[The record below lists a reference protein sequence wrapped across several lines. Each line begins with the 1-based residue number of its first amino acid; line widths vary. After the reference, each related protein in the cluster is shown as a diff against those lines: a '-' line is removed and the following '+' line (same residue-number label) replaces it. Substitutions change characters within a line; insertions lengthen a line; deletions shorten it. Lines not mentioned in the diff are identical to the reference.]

1 MRDTLGILLVGAL
14 AITAV
19 IAFWDSTVH
28 FVRLKGLQDI
38 YARQPEI
45 NNLNA
50 AAQSLAGE
58 ALEYS
63 KTNPAIDPILV
74 EFHLKARPGAVL
86 THEPGTNQPAKKAQ

>member
-1 MRDTLGILLVGAL
+1 MRDSLGILLVGAL
-14 AITAV
+14 AIAAV

-28 FVRLKGLQDI
+28 FVRLRGLQDL

-45 NNLNA
+45 NNMNS

-63 KTNPAIDPILV
+63 KTNPAIDPLLA
-74 EFHLKARPGAVL
+74 EFHLKVRPGVVQ
-86 THEPGTNQPAKKAQ
+86 TNQPSTNQPGKKAP